1 MKEKKNK
8 RAVKGIL
15 IGLGVAA
22 VTINIAIIVF
32 IYYFFTGG
40 PAHIIKDAGL
50 YEETIYFV

>member
-8 RAVKGIL
+8 RALKGIL